1 MRQDPLPQPLDDV
14 ISCPRHHLD
23 PGVGNVVLPPASVS
37 GGGFRVQ
44 LTEEHEGL
52 GRDVARIEAGVRVE
66 GRRNAAEDQSVDS
79 GRRGRCQHRSRQS
92 GPTPA
97 DRGEDPGGRS

>member
-1 MRQDPLPQPLDDV
+1 MIPAAPRTRAPNAAPTEGGSPTQGVWGRMRQDPLPQPLDDV
-14 ISCPRHHLD
+14 TSCPRHHLD
-23 PGVGNVVLPPASVS
+23 PGVGNVLLPPASVS

-66 GRRNAAEDQSVDS
+66 GRRNAA
-79 GRRGRCQHRSRQS
+79 
-92 GPTPA
+92 
-97 DRGEDPGGRS
+97 